1 MKGQVLNSDE
11 LPKLADGLKLNDMK
25 KYDNMLTGYM
35 QDKSFLTMVV
45 DILWELE
52 QQNSG
57 LCEQLHEWRQSGM
70 EKTPCT
76 SLEDF
81 LQVYR
86 EKVMLVADI
95 IAPNQFWGFS
105 GK

>member
-1 MKGQVLNSDE
+1 
-11 LPKLADGLKLNDMK
+11 
-25 KYDNMLTGYM
+25 
-35 QDKSFLTMVV
+35 
-45 DILWELE
+45 
-52 QQNSG
+52 
-57 LCEQLHEWRQSGM
+57 M

-95 IAPNQFWGFS
+95 ITPNQFWGFS
-105 GK
+105 SGK